1 MTRITLSEFKGAV
14 RNRSTRWAPPSP
26 GAPPLVT
33 PMPQAQSAI
42 RRYHSH
48 GAARATAVLH
58 QTFDRSAY
66 WGPAGRPPAR
76 GWANSIKTYFET
88 YVQMA
93 SVDTRPIVPAPI
105 KRDVTFGQHAIG
117 VAPDVVLIDPE
128 GYVARL
134 VLWDRPATSQ
144 HEAELL
150 AAPIVSALNDVLGDG
165 RTAGVEVWHLRSGQQ
180 FYVPADDALLR
191 LDDVR
196 AILDAYVD

>member
-1 MTRITLSEFKGAV
+1 MTRITLSEFKGAA
-14 RNRSTRWAPPSP
+14 RNRTARWSAPNPS
-26 GAPPLVT
+26 AAPLVT

-42 RRYHSH
+42 RRFHQQ

-66 WGPAGRPPAR
+66 WGPTGRPPAR
-76 GWANSIKTYFET
+76 SWANNIKTYFET

-93 SVDTRPIVPAPI
+93 SVDTRPIVPAPL
-105 KRDVTFGQHAIG
+105 KRDVAFGPHAIG

-134 VLWDRPATSQ
+134 VLWDRPTTSH

-150 AAPIVSALNDVLGDG
+150 AAPIVRALDDELGPG
-165 RTAGVEVWHLRSGQQ
+165 RTVGVEIWHVQSGQQ
-180 FYVPADDALLR
+180 YYVPAADALRR
-191 LDDVR
+191 LPDVR
-196 AILDAYVD
+196 SILDGYVD